1 LGINYKIF
9 NMKVKFTWVLTL
21 LAALTM
27 QFSFA
32 QERAVS
38 GVVTDNSGMPLPGVS
53 VLVKGTKTG
62 TQTDFD
68 GKYSIKALPSQT
80 LIFSY
85 IGMKTQE
92 IVASST
98 TVNAKLKD
106 DSVEL
111 EGVVV
116 TALGIKKEEK
126 KLGYAVSKV
135 TADELTKSGEQ
146 NLVQALAGKAAGVQ
160 VIGSGGTPGASSKI
174 IIRGANTITGSTD
187 PLIVVDGI
195 PIDNRTTQSAAG
207 DNPFNA
213 NLSGINNSNR
223 ALDINPN
230 DIESVTILKGPAA
243 AALYGARAG
252 NGVIIYTT
260 KKGKNGRGIG
270 IDYNTSLAIDKV
282 GQLPARQN
290 KYVQG
295 DYNAVT
301 GNPEYKP
308 NTQQSWGPS
317 AVSLGMP
324 TYDNLGNFFQ
334 EGITETNNISFY
346 GGDEK
351 ATFRASY
358 GNVTQTGMIPETG
371 LKRNTIRVSGD
382 LKLNEKLKAGASMQY
397 THTTNT
403 LAQNG
408 SNSSGVMLSLL
419 RSPINYDLRNYK
431 DEFGNNTNYVNSI
444 DNPYFTVNENPATSD
459 VNRVLGNIFLSYNH
473 ASWLSLTAK
482 GGIDT
487 YSDARKQIYAVSSNG
502 DDLGGIGEVAYNS
515 ITNKDY
521 YGDFIASGIL
531 PLKSEW
537 LRINYTGGLNL
548 RSSQYLSVFSRGKGL
563 SARGV
568 YNLGNAT
575 QLYASNYEE
584 NTISRALFAQVDFD
598 IKDQVFLAG
607 TVRKEWSSTYGD
619 NVKSAVF
626 PSGTA
631 SWILSNTFGW
641 TSFAKLSYGYGEVGI
656 APAAYRTVSIY
667 AQPFMTDGFTNGL
680 SFPYN
685 GINGMALAGRL
696 GNPDLKPE
704 RVLGHEVGLSTK
716 LLNNRLA
723 VDLNLY
729 YKTSKDLLID
739 VPLAQSSGYSSQ
751 YKNAAELVNKGIE
764 LEIGYDV
771 FKKSNSFQ
779 WNVNLNWAKN
789 ENEVTHIS
797 GGLTEL
803 SIESAFSSIGYYAVV
818 GESLGTFYGSKWE
831 RDANGQKIIG
841 SDGLPKIAKEKGSIG
856 NSAPKWTGGIRNTFS
871 YKRVTLSTLIDIR
884 HGGDVYN
891 GTLARLN
898 NLGISGA
905 SSDRERTY
913 VIEGVREDGSANT
926 QEVTA
931 QQYFKQYLGDGGG
944 AAEEAVQT
952 VNWVRLRDA
961 TISYD
966 FNVKQFP
973 FLSAAQLSLTGRNLW
988 LNTNY
993 KGVDPETSLTGAGS
1007 NINGLDY
1014 FNNPGS
1020 KSFIMSLRVS
1030 F

>member
-1 LGINYKIF
+1 MKLKF
-9 NMKVKFTWVLTL
+9 NGFLVLL
-21 LAALTM
+21 LVLVAQLT
-27 QFSFA
+27 FA
-32 QERAVS
+32 QERAVTGTVS
-38 GVVTDNSGMPLPGVS
+38 DNTGMPLPGVG

-68 GKYSIKALPSQT
+68 GKFSIKASSSQV
-80 LIFSY
+80 LVFSY

-92 IVASST
+92 VAASST
-98 TVNAKLKD
+98 SLNIKLKD

-116 TALGIKKEEK
+116 TALGIKKDEK

-135 TADELTKSGEQ
+135 TSDEITKSGEQ
-146 NLVQALAGKAAGVQ
+146 NVLQALAGKAAGVQ
-160 VIGSGGTPGASSKI
+160 IIGSGGTPGASSKI

-195 PIDNRTTQSAAG
+195 PIDNSTTQTAAG

-260 KKGKNGRGIG
+260 KKGKNGKGLG
-270 IDYNTSLAIDKV
+270 IDFSTSLSIDKV
-282 GQLPARQN
+282 SQLPARQG

-295 DYNAVT
+295 DYNLTGVPTYAV
-301 GNPEYKP
+301 
-308 NTQQSWGPS
+308 NTPQSWGPS
-317 AVSLGMP
+317 AASLGMKTFDQP
-324 TYDNLGNFFQ
+324 GNFFQ
-334 EGITETNNISFY
+334 EGITNTNNISFY

-371 LKRNTIRVSGD
+371 LKRNTIRLAGD
-382 LKLNEKLKAGASMQY
+382 LKLSEKWKAGASMQY

-408 SNSSGVMLSLL
+408 SNTSGVMLSLM

-431 DEFGNNTNYVNSI
+431 DEFGNNTNYFASY

-459 VNRVLGNIFLSYNH
+459 VNRALGNIFLTYSH
-473 ASWLSLTAK
+473 AEWLSLTAK
-482 GGIDT
+482 AGIDT

-502 DDLGGIGEVAYNS
+502 DGLGGIGEVAFNS

-521 YGDFIASGIL
+521 YGDFIATGLL

-537 LRINYTGGLNL
+537 LKINYTAGLNL
-548 RSSQYLSVFSRGKGL
+548 RSTQYLDIFSRGKGL
-563 SARGV
+563 SVRGL
-568 YNLGNAT
+568 YNLGNT
-575 QLYASNYEE
+575 TELYASNYEE
-584 NTISRALFAQVDFD
+584 NTISRAIFAQLDFD

-607 TVRKEWSSTYGD
+607 TIRKEWSSTYGD
-619 NVKSAVF
+619 NVQSAIF

-641 TSFAKLSYGYGEVGI
+641 QNFVKVNYGYGEVGI
-656 APAAYRTVSIY
+656 APAPYRTVSIFG
-667 AQPFMTDGFTNGL
+667 QPSMTDGYTDGL
-680 SFPYN
+680 TFPYD
-685 GINGMALAGRL
+685 GVNGMALGGRL

-704 RVLGHEVGLSTK
+704 RVLGHDLGLSTK
-716 LLNNRLA
+716 FFDNRLSI
-723 VDLNLY
+723 DLSLY

-764 LEIGYDV
+764 LEVGYDI
-771 FKKSNSFQ
+771 FKKSNPFQ
-779 WNVNLNWAKN
+779 WNINANWAKN
-789 ENEVTHIS
+789 ENEVTDIS
-797 GGLTEL
+797 GGLSEI
-803 SIESAFSSIGYYAVV
+803 SIESAFASIGYYAVK
-818 GESLGTFYGSKWE
+818 GQPLGSFYGTKWQ

-841 SDGLPKIAKEKGSIG
+841 ANGIPLLDGETGNLG

-871 YKRVTLSTLIDIR
+871 YKRVTLSALLDIR
-884 HGGDVYN
+884 YGGEVYN

-898 NLGISGA
+898 SIGISEA
-905 SSDRERTY
+905 SADREKTY
-913 VIEGVREDGSANT
+913 IVEGVKADGTPNT
-926 QEVTA
+926 TPITA
-931 QQYFKQYLGDGGG
+931 QQYYRQVVGDGGG
-944 AAEEAVQT
+944 AAEEAVET

-973 FLSAAQLSLTGRNLW
+973 FFSAAQLSLTGRNLW

-1007 NINGLDY
+1007 RINGLDY